1 VNNYVVITTSP
12 KQSLDRRAE
21 QARARALQQLA
32 YYFGRAIPD
41 LDRNGEADL
50 DMAELTDAILEA
62 AALRMLAKL
71 QATDDTRVP
80 RLS

>member
-1 VNNYVVITTSP
+1 MNNHVVVTADP

-21 QARARALQQLA
+21 HARARALQQLA
-32 YYFGRAIPD
+32 YYFTRAIPD
-41 LDRNGEADL
+41 LDQHGEAEL

-62 AALRMLAKL
+62 AVLRILAKL

-80 RLS
+80 RLP